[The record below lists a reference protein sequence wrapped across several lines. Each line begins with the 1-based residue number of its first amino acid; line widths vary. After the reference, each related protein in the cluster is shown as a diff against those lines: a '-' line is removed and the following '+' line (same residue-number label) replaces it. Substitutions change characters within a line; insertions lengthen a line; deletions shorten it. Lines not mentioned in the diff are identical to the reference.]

1 MDFVLGSWF
10 IKKLL
15 GIIVLGS
22 PGKVIRQVTDKKVE
36 EIKENATHYVENYK
50 RYKK

>member
-1 MDFVLGSWF
+1 MMR
-10 IKKLL
+10 LL
-15 GIIVLGS
+15 DTIFGIEAIIS

-50 RYKK
+50 EYKK